1 MQNNAIDVITRGVDI
16 YELILQSQRL
26 QNGRQT
32 HIGNT
37 SLFCKDKTE
46 KSTNGWQTHI
56 GNTMIVT
63 SKEQFLAT
71 SNNVLD
77 Q

>member
-37 SLFCKDKTE
+37 SLILQRPKLRNQQMDGKHT
-46 KSTNGWQTHI
+46 
-56 GNTMIVT
+56 
-63 SKEQFLAT
+63 LAT
-71 SNNVLD
+71 